1 MPLLTGARAQEDV
14 EAVLAAI
21 QPPNPPEVP
30 PDVPPDVPP
39 EVPAENVARNDVAE
53 AAPVV
58 PAGAGQN
65 DDLEVYIAPFDS
77 LGHLVR
83 FPFRF
88 ISFVIQDA

>member
-1 MPLLTGARAQEDV
+1 MPRPAGALAQEDV

>member
-1 MPLLTGARAQEDV
+1 MPRPAGARAQEDV

-21 QPPNPPEVP
+21 QPPNPPE
-30 PDVPPDVPP
+30 DPPDVPP

-65 DDLEVYIAPFDS
+65 DDLEVYIASFDS